1 MVQLAKEFEQE
12 QLEEEQEEML
22 DMMSVM
28 TANLM
33 CVVFTLCLSL
43 TASAY
48 RSNLVKPPSP
58 PPPPPRLS
66 GGWMKC

>member
-28 TANLM
+28 TANLV
-33 CVVFTLCLSL
+33 CVVFTL
-43 TASAY
+43 
-48 RSNLVKPPSP
+48 
-58 PPPPPRLS
+58 
-66 GGWMKC
+66 